1 MGTVSGFIV
10 GAIVGAA
17 VVVVFFWKPW
27 EPAFGWLLSAQP
39 FSDADVPRSVT

>member
-1 MGTVSGFIV
+1 MGTLSGFLV

-27 EPAFGWLLSAQP
+27 EVHIGWWPFEAQAKSGIPLSVQ
-39 FSDADVPRSVT
+39 